1 MFPRAV
7 GAGVSPSCLEFAAN
21 RLILKA
27 KARLLD
33 LGSGGWKK
41 FMVLFCVVLT

>member
-7 GAGVSPSCLEFAAN
+7 GAGVSPTRREFAAN

-27 KARLLD
+27 KVRLLD

-41 FMVLFCVVLT
+41 FKCYSVLF